1 MSELATARWSAAT
14 WSIIDEESCD
24 PAHNVAT
31 DDVLLQEV
39 MAGRRGPTLR
49 FWAWAK
55 PAIIIGRYQSLKNEV
70 DIQAATSLGIQ
81 VVRRMSG
88 GGAML
93 VRPEGGITYSLIMPT
108 AMLEGMSI
116 RDSYGFC
123 DAWVVAAL
131 RELGADVTY
140 VPLNDI
146 ASPTGKVGGA
156 AQARRPGGVLHHTM
170 IAYRLDGGEMMKVLR
185 IGREKLSDKGIASAA
200 KRVHPLSEQLTHS
213 RRAVVDHLLHSFSV
227 RFACQPGKLTAEE
240 AAKANN
246 LVTTRYGQAAWTAEL
261 E

>member
-1 MSELATARWSAAT
+1 MSDLALSRWRSAS
-14 WSIIDEESCD
+14 WSIIDEQAHD
-24 PAHNVAT
+24 PAMNVAI

-49 FWAWAK
+49 FWAWAS

-70 DIQAATSLGIQ
+70 DLPAAQELGIQ

-93 VRPEGGITYSLIMPT
+93 VRPDGGITYSLIMPT
-108 AMLEGMSI
+108 PLLEGLSI

-131 RELGADVTY
+131 RELGADVRY

-146 ASPTGKVGGA
+146 ASPLGKVGGA

-170 IAYRLDGGEMMKVLR
+170 IAYRFDGGEMMRVLR

-200 KRVHPLSEQLTHS
+200 KRVHPLHEQIAPA
-213 RRAVVDHLLHSFSV
+213 RRAVVDHLLDSF
-227 RFACQPGKLTAEE
+227 RREFMTQHDELRPDELH
-240 AAKANN
+240 KARD
-246 LVTTRYGQAAWTAEL
+246 LVESRYGTAAWTAEL